1 MNKFNKGVR
10 NVIPNQPQ
18 REGTNWRHF
27 RQFGMYSYTGEY
39 LAAIRYMWLVHYSR
53 NIEMQ
58 WRKMPTAQA
67 PVSLVE
73 TRL

>member
-1 MNKFNKGVR
+1 
-10 NVIPNQPQ
+10 
-18 REGTNWRHF
+18 
-27 RQFGMYSYTGEY
+27 MYSYTGEY
-39 LAAIRYMWLVHYSR
+39 LAAIRYMWLVYHSR